1 MPPVASALG
10 ALFLGVVQGLTEF
23 LPVSSS
29 GHLTLFEQF
38 VELGGDNVLFNLFL
52 HVGTLLPV
60 LWFYREK
67 VVFLVRDPIQNDAP
81 FLQREGVRRW
91 GLLIAASVPTAVI
104 GLVFKDTFEGLF
116 SNPAALT
123 VSFSVTAAILLATR
137 AAHPSGRKLTFGI
150 ALVLGVVQGLA
161 ITPGIS
167 RSGATI
173 GAALLLGVERDE
185 AAEFSFLMSV
195 PAITGATLLMLKDA
209 DLAAFDPIDVAVGF
223 TASLVSGYLALVL
236 LVALVRRGGLHW
248 FAIWC
253 FGAAIAAG
261 VIAWS

>member
-1 MPPVASALG
+1 MPLAASALG

-29 GHLTLFEQF
+29 GHLTLFGQF
-38 VELGGDNVLFNLFL
+38 VELDGDNTLFNLFL
-52 HVGTLLPV
+52 HVATLLPV

-67 VVFLVRDPIQNDAP
+67 VLFLVRDPVQSDKP

-91 GLLIAASVPTAVI
+91 GLLVAASVPTAII
-104 GLVFKDTFEGLF
+104 GLVFKDLFEELF
-116 SNPAALT
+116 ENPAALT
-123 VSFSVTAAILLATR
+123 VSFTITALILLATR
-137 AAHPSGRKLTFGI
+137 AANPRGRKLTLGVAI
-150 ALVLGVVQGLA
+150 VLGIVQGLA

-167 RSGATI
+167 RSGSTI
-173 GAALLLGVERDE
+173 AAALLLGVDRDE

-195 PAITGATLLMLKDA
+195 PAIIGATLLLAKDA
-209 DLAAFDPIDVAVGF
+209 DLAMFDPLDVAVGF
-223 TASLVSGYLALVL
+223 VAALLSGYFALAM

-248 FAIWC
+248 FSIWC

-261 VIAWS
+261 VLAFG